1 MTVSYQSVP
10 MDNEKPEAVS
20 PHFHEILG
28 EDQLTDEA
36 GTRVGHHLF
45 IDEAGQ
51 AEEERKT
58 SGDSVWR
65 VLNER
70 QINVNDCFFW
80 VNTTTSPEHPQPQH
94 RNILITKHALANSTI
109 GNGLFLGSGRSL
121 SSAGPGGAVL
131 GYVLMGTVISSVV
144 SCLGEMTALMPVNAP
159 IMEFPRRFL
168 DRGVGFAVGWIYWFA
183 YAVLAADQLVAVANT
198 IRFKYIDDN
207 GTHLEWVT
215 GGSVHAAVWVS
226 VVLITVTL
234 INTLP
239 VKYYGQLEYVFGCI
253 KLSFLVLVIL
263 MMVILDTMQPL
274 DARYHKTPVSTRYW
288 DSPYSFFAP
297 KYTVRGHMTGE
308 VQREIGGSVG
318 TFLGVWTTFTN
329 IIFSYVGMDMVAA
342 TAAES
347 KALSNAESMKMA
359 SRKVSIRVVTLYTLC
374 VLTASFLV
382 PYDHPFLNGGGQSE
396 SSHSI
401 FLIAVVQGGLPAAAH
416 FFNAIYLFS
425 AFASGINTMYVS
437 SRVLHTLAL
446 RDQTGPEFIT
456 RRLRQCHNGVPLRAV
471 LVTGALMCL
480 GYLGT
485 GSSDQRL
492 SELATNCTVSCLIV
506 YIVVCATY
514 LGFFKTLHDV
524 KLYGNT
530 SEAQAACYDRNHPQY
545 PYKSHGQWLKACYG
559 LVACTVLVI
568 FNGVPSFLQDP
579 FDIRGFFASYIGVPV
594 FFLLVIGYKLSK
606 HGLNFSQW
614 GPERSNDLRN
624 CVQVTSE
631 KRKGRLHFPDEGL
644 TKDNLQEFIQWIWV
658 WTK

>member
-1 MTVSYQSVP
+1 MTASYQSLP

-28 EDQLTDEA
+28 EDLQFTDET

-45 IDEAGQ
+45 IDEAAQ
-51 AEEERKT
+51 VEEERKT
-58 SGDSVWR
+58 SGDS
-65 VLNER
+65 
-70 QINVNDCFFW
+70 
-80 VNTTTSPEHPQPQH
+80 
-94 RNILITKHALANSTI
+94 
-109 GNGLFLGSGRSL
+109 LFLGSGRSL
-121 SSAGPGGAVL
+121 ASAGPGGAVL
-131 GYVLMGTVISSVV
+131 GYVLMGTVIASVV

-183 YAVLAADQLVAVANT
+183 YGVLAADQLVAVANT
-198 IRFKYIDDN
+198 IRFKYIDDH

-263 MMVILDTMQPL
+263 MMVILDTMQPV
-274 DARYHKTPVSTRYW
+274 DNRYHSTPVGTRYW

-297 KYTVRGHMTGE
+297 KYTVRGHTTGE

-446 RDQTGPEFIT
+446 RDQTGPDFIT

-485 GSSDQRL
+485 GSSGQRL

-559 LVACTVLVI
+559 LVACTLLVM
-568 FNGVPSFLQDP
+568 FNGVPSFLEDP
-579 FDIRGFFASYIGVPV
+579 FDIRGFFASYIGVSVPELNFYKTGFIELQKLIKFQVPV
-594 FFLLVIGYKLSK
+594 FFLLIIGYKLSK

-644 TKDNLQEFIQWIWV
+644 TKYNLQEFIHWIWV